1 MFIGEYRHSLDDKS
15 RVIVPAKYREQ
26 LSEQFV
32 LTKGLDGC
40 LFVYSQSEWTSFEEK
55 LKALPLTNTNARK
68 FVRFFLAGAV
78 ECQTDKQGRILIPSH
93 LKVYSEI
100 EKDIVFIGMGNR
112 IEVWSSSKWDAY
124 NEEAFDASTLAEQME
139 QLGI

>member
-26 LSEQFV
+26 LANQFV

-40 LFVYSQSEWTSFEEK
+40 LFVYTQDEWAGFSAK
-55 LKALPLTNTNARK
+55 LKALPLTNMNARK

-78 ECQTDKQGRILIPSH
+78 ECQMDKQPISNNAAIH
-93 LKVYSEI
+93 I
-100 EKDIVFIGMGNR
+100 
-112 IEVWSSSKWDAY
+112 
-124 NEEAFDASTLAEQME
+124 
-139 QLGI
+139 